1 MQKFFKFFYI
11 IIMKDNSSGCI
22 VRSSPG
28 SNRSYNST
36 GRIRSWV
43 NPTQG
48 QPPNPLP
55 PNGGQQRT
63 RVCRSW
69 ELSCCCGSCEATK
82 KKKKKKK
89 YFPFNYI
96 TLCSTKSSIFNKKNK
111 KIFCQVF
118 GKHLFALQSNKKE
131 DYSPSTSVATS

>member
-1 MQKFFKFFYI
+1 
-11 IIMKDNSSGCI
+11 MKDNSAGCV

-28 SNRSYNST
+28 SKRSYNST

-48 QPPNPLP
+48 QPPSPLP

-82 KKKKKKK
+82 KKKKKKNTSPLIISH
-89 YFPFNYI
+89 FAPQSQVFLI
-96 TLCSTKSSIFNKKNK
+96 K
-111 KIFCQVF
+111 KI
-118 GKHLFALQSNKKE
+118 KKFFVKYLTNICSL
-131 DYSPSTSVATS
+131 YSQIKKRTIRPPHQQLHK

>member
-1 MQKFFKFFYI
+1 
-11 IIMKDNSSGCI
+11 MKDNSSGCI

-28 SNRSYNST
+28 SKRSYNST
-36 GRIRSWV
+36 GRVRSWV

-48 QPPNPLP
+48 QPPSPLP

-89 YFPFNYI
+89 HFPFNYI
-96 TLCSTKSSIFNKKNK
+96 TLCSTKSSIFDKKNK

-118 GKHLFALQSNKKE
+118 DKHLFALQQIKKE

>member
-1 MQKFFKFFYI
+1 
-11 IIMKDNSSGCI
+11 MKDNASRRI

-28 SNRSYNST
+28 SNRSHNST

-48 QPPNPLP
+48 HPPSPLP
-55 PNGGQQRT
+55 PNGVQQRT

-69 ELSCCCGSCEATK
+69 ELSCWRGSCEATK

-96 TLCSTKSSIFNKKNK
+96 TLCSTKSSIFNKKIK
-111 KIFCQVF
+111 KFLSSPNICSLYSKQ
-118 GKHLFALQSNKKE
+118 KKRTIR
-131 DYSPSTSVATS
+131 PPHQQLHK

>member
-1 MQKFFKFFYI
+1 
-11 IIMKDNSSGCI
+11 MKDNSSGCI

-28 SNRSYNST
+28 SKRSYNST

-48 QPPNPLP
+48 QPPSPLP

-82 KKKKKKK
+82 KKKKNTSPLIISH
-89 YFPFNYI
+89 FAPQSQVFLI
-96 TLCSTKSSIFNKKNK
+96 K
-111 KIFCQVF
+111 KI
-118 GKHLFALQSNKKE
+118 KKFFVKYLTNICSL
-131 DYSPSTSVATS
+131 YSQIKKRTIRPPHQQLRK

>member
-1 MQKFFKFFYI
+1 
-11 IIMKDNSSGCI
+11 MKDNSSGC
-22 VRSSPG
+22 VARSSPG
-28 SNRSYNST
+28 SKRSYNST

-48 QPPNPLP
+48 QPPSPLP

-82 KKKKKKK
+82 KKKKKNTSPLIISH
-89 YFPFNYI
+89 FAPRSQVFLI
-96 TLCSTKSSIFNKKNK
+96 K
-111 KIFCQVF
+111 KI
-118 GKHLFALQSNKKE
+118 KKFFVKYLTNICSL
-131 DYSPSTSVATS
+131 YSQIKKRTIRPPHQQLHK

>member
-1 MQKFFKFFYI
+1 
-11 IIMKDNSSGCI
+11 MKDNSPGRI
-22 VRSSPG
+22 ARSSPG
-28 SNRSYNST
+28 SKRSYNST

-48 QPPNPLP
+48 QPPSPLP

-82 KKKKKKK
+82 KKKKKKNTSPLIISH
-89 YFPFNYI
+89 FPPQSQVFLIKKIKNF
-96 TLCSTKSSIFNKKNK
+96 LSSIWRTFVRFTVNKKR
-111 KIFCQVF
+111 
-118 GKHLFALQSNKKE
+118 GLFALYISC
-131 DYSPSTSVATS
+131 YFISSYFYWFIFS

>member
-1 MQKFFKFFYI
+1 
-11 IIMKDNSSGCI
+11 MKDNSSGRI
-22 VRSSPG
+22 ARSSPG
-28 SNRSYNST
+28 SKRSYNST

-48 QPPNPLP
+48 QPPSPLP

-89 YFPFNYI
+89 ILP
-96 TLCSTKSSIFNKKNK
+96 L
-111 KIFCQVF
+111 
-118 GKHLFALQSNKKE
+118 
-131 DYSPSTSVATS
+131 

>member
-1 MQKFFKFFYI
+1 
-11 IIMKDNSSGCI
+11 MKDNSSGRI

-28 SNRSYNST
+28 SRRSYNST
-36 GRIRSWV
+36 GRVRSWV

-48 QPPNPLP
+48 QPPSPLP

-96 TLCSTKSSIFNKKNK
+96 TLCSTESSIFNKKNK

-118 GKHLFALQSNKKE
+118 DKHLFALQSNKKE
-131 DYSPSTSVATS
+131 DYSPSTSATS

>member
-1 MQKFFKFFYI
+1 
-11 IIMKDNSSGCI
+11 MKDNSPGRI
-22 VRSSPG
+22 ARSSPG
-28 SNRSYNST
+28 SKRSYNST

-48 QPPNPLP
+48 QPPSPLP

-82 KKKKKKK
+82 KKKK

-111 KIFCQVF
+111 KIFLSSIWQTFVRF
-118 GKHLFALQSNKKE
+118 IVNKKE